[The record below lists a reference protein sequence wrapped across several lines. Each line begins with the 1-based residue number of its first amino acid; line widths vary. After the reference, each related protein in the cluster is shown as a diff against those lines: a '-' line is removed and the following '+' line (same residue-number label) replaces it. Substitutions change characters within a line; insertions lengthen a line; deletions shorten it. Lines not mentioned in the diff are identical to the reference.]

1 MMGGVRCRNVRAFAA
16 AISLFILPA
25 FLCSGKQAR
34 TPAHPAPVGTAKN
47 VILFIG
53 DGMGF
58 EQVKAAGMF
67 ATGRPGTLSFESFP
81 FRGSVN
87 IGNAEGKGT
96 DSAAAAT
103 AMGTGVKVGNKVISM
118 ALPGDGAPLETA
130 LERFQTSG
138 KSTGLVTTTIVTH
151 ATPAAFGAHEP
162 DRYNYSGIVADYL
175 NDSRPNVLMGG
186 AQYLTA
192 DAARSA
198 GYTVVADRDALHA
211 LDTESEIL
219 VSGQFGSGN
228 MPYEADGLGGL
239 PHLSE
244 MTLAALQILDNDP
257 DGFFLLVEGGRIDHA
272 CHANDIERAVGETI
286 EFSRAVSVAVA
297 WSESHPDT
305 LLIVTA
311 DHETGGLQVLANNGA
326 GNLPAVTWGTTG
338 HTPVPVPVFA
348 RGIGA
353 EAVSGSMENTD
364 IFLLMMNSSARSGI
378 PSSPA
383 GVP

>member
-1 MMGGVRCRNVRAFAA
+1 MMAGIRCGNIRALAV
-16 AISLFILPA
+16 AISLFILPP
-25 FLCSGKQAR
+25 FLCSGKWTR
-34 TPAHPAPVGTAKN
+34 PPAHPAPVGAAKN

-67 ATGRPGTLSFESFP
+67 ATGRPGSLAFENFP
-81 FRGSVN
+81 FRGAVDT
-87 IGNAEGKGT
+87 GNAEGKVT

-103 AMGTGVKVGNKVISM
+103 AMSTGVKVGNRVIGM
-118 ALPGDGAPLETA
+118 ALPGNGAPLETA
-130 LERFQTSG
+130 LERFQASG
-138 KSTGLVTTTIVTH
+138 KSTGLVTTTIIAH

-162 DRYNYSGIVADYL
+162 TRYNYSGIAADYL

-186 AQYLTA
+186 EEYLTA
-192 DAARSA
+192 DAAKSA
-198 GYTVVADRDALHA
+198 GYTVVADRDGLQE
-211 LDTESEIL
+211 LDTESEVL
-219 VSGQFGSGN
+219 VSGLFGSGY
-228 MPYEADGLGGL
+228 MPYEVDGLGIL

-257 DGFFLLVEGGRIDHA
+257 DGFFLMVEGGRIDHA

-297 WSESHPDT
+297 WSDGHPDT

-311 DHETGGLQVLANNGA
+311 DHETGGLQVLGNNGA
-326 GNLPAVTWGTTG
+326 GNLPAVTWSTTG
-338 HTPVPVPVFA
+338 HSPVPVPVFA

-353 EAVSGSMENTD
+353 EAVSGSMENTE
-364 IFLLMMNSSARSGI
+364 IFLLMMNSYARSGI
-378 PSSPA
+378 PPSAA

>member
-1 MMGGVRCRNVRAFAA
+1 MIGGDGYRNVRAFAA

-25 FLCSGKQAR
+25 FSYSGKWAR
-34 TPAHPAPVGTAKN
+34 PNLHPAPVGAAKN

-87 IGNAEGKGT
+87 TGNADGKGT

-103 AMGTGVKVGNKVISM
+103 AMSTGVKVGNGVISM
-118 ALPGDGAPLETA
+118 AFPGDAAPLETA
-130 LERFQTSG
+130 LERFQASG
-138 KSTGLVTTTIVTH
+138 KSTGLVTTTIITH

-162 DRYNYSGIVADYL
+162 NRYNYSDIAADYL

-186 AQYLTA
+186 SIYLTA
-192 DAARSA
+192 DAAKNAR
-198 GYTVVADRDALHA
+198 YTVVTDRDGLQG
-211 LDTESEIL
+211 LDTESEVL
-219 VSGQFGSGN
+219 VSGLFGSGD
-228 MPYEADGLGGL
+228 MPYEVDGLDGF

-257 DGFFLLVEGGRIDHA
+257 DGFFLLVEGGLIDHA

-297 WSESHPDT
+297 WSEGHPDT

-326 GNLPAVTWGTTG
+326 GNLPSVTWGTTG
-338 HTPVPVPVFA
+338 HSPVPVPVSA

-353 EAVSGSMENTD
+353 ESVSGTMENTD
-364 IFLLMMNSSARSGI
+364 IFLLMMNSFARSGT
-378 PSSPA
+378 PSPAA